1 MCIASGRT
9 IRELASPPE
18 RRGVFEAQGI
28 MKRAGEQR

>member
-9 IRELASPPE
+9 IRELASPRE

-28 MKRAGEQR
+28 KHAGEQR